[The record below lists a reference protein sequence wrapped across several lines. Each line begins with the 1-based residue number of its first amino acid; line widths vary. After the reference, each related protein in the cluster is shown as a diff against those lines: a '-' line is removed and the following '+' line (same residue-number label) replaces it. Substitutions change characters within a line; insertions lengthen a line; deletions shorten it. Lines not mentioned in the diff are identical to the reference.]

1 MVVSSNKKRILISLP
16 REVLKEID
24 NHIKKEYITRTKW
37 FIDAAY
43 DKIKKDRKRIID
55 DVVSQKQ

>member
-1 MVVSSNKKRILISLP
+1 MP

-24 NHIKKEYITRTKW
+24 DHIEKEYITRTKW

-43 DKIKKDRKRIID
+43 DKINKDRRKMID
-55 DVVSQKQ
+55 DVVSKK

>member
-1 MVVSSNKKRILISLP
+1 MAVSSNKKRILISLP

-24 NHIKKEYITRTKW
+24 DHIEKEYITRTKW

-43 DKIKKDRKRIID
+43 DKINKDRRKMID
-55 DVVSQKQ
+55 DVVSKK